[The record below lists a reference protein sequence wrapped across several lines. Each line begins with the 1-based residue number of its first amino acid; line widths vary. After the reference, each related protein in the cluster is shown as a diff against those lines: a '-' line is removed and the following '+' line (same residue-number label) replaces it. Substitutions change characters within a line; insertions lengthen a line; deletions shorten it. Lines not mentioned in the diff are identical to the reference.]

1 MKNIPWSKPLLNI
14 EDKKFLNNA
23 FRSTWISDGEYVSK
37 LQTIVKKKIKRKF
50 AYTASSGTAAIHLAY
65 LALDLK
71 SNEEIV
77 VPAYGYMA
85 CANIAELMEL
95 KVKFCEV
102 DINTY
107 CVTLNSIKK
116 SVTKKTKA
124 VVVTNTYGNMGE
136 IYKISK
142 FLKKKKI
149 FLIEDAAE
157 SLGSLTYNTASGKFG
172 DVSTLSFQSTK
183 NITTGEGGMV
193 LTDNS
198 KIAKKIKLYRSHGI
212 HKERYKHLV
221 FGHNFRLSNLLA
233 SIGYSQFKRT
243 KKINERKIHLYKQY
257 LKYLNLNGINLQ
269 NFSIN
274 QKSIPWTFSL
284 TLKNS
289 FKTKKLTLFLRKNK
303 IETRR
308 GFFSPSRLKLYKV
321 KKNLFPVSDYLSEN
335 VICLPLFLGL
345 NEKEIKFICS
355 KINLFMKNK

>member
-1 MKNIPWSKPLLNI
+1 MKNIPWSKPHLNI
-14 EDKKFLNNA
+14 NDRKFLNDA
-23 FRSTWISDGEYVSK
+23 FRSSWISDGEYVTK
-37 LQTIVKKKIKRKF
+37 LQNLGKKKIKRKF
-50 AYTASSGTAAIHLAY
+50 AFTASSGTTAIHLAY
-65 LALDLK
+65 LSLDLK
-71 SNEEIV
+71 RNDEIV

-85 CANIAELMEL
+85 CANIGELMGL
-95 KVKFCEV
+95 KVKFCDV

-124 VVVTNTYGNMGE
+124 VVAINTYGNIGE

-157 SLGSLTYNTASGKFG
+157 SLGSMTSKIISGKFG
-172 DVSTLSFQSTK
+172 DISTLSFQSTK

-198 KIAKKIKLYRSHGI
+198 TIAKKIRLFRSHGVY
-212 HKERYKHLV
+212 KERYKHLV
-221 FGHNFRLSNLLA
+221 HGHNFRLSNLLA
-233 SIGYSQFKRT
+233 SIGYSQFRRINEINK
-243 KKINERKIHLYKQY
+243 KKIYLYDQY
-257 LKYLNLNGINLQ
+257 LKYLKLNKINLQ
-269 NFSIN
+269 NFTIN
-274 QKSIPWTFSL
+274 QKAIPWTFPL
-284 TLKNS
+284 TLKDPS
-289 FKTKKLTLFLRKNK
+289 KTKKLTLFLKKNK

-321 KKNLFPVSDYLSEN
+321 KKNLFPTSDYLSEN

-345 NEKEIKFICS
+345 KTQNIKFICS
-355 KINLFMKNK
+355 KINLFLNK